1 MIQKIIS
8 EIKYRLKLCYILA
21 NVANSAGATLP
32 RTDCSLGSVLS
43 VVTAEWGGA
52 EELRRYKLGG
62 RVQPVF
68 KLDI

>member
-21 NVANSAGATLP
+21 NVANSAGRGVTLP

-52 EELRRYKLGG
+52 EEIQTRGSG
-62 RVQPVF
+62 AASV
-68 KLDI
+68 